1 MADVAELKLGD
12 PLADLATR
20 IKGHHAAVKDAAKN
34 VIEKA
39 IAAGTLLKEAKDK
52 VGHGKF
58 LPWLAENCEL
68 SERTAENYMKIANN
82 RHKLDALMKSAANAN
97 LTLARALQAIKDDP
111 GREGGLGSMGKYKR
125 AQAILIKKLR
135 QLPADDMAD
144 AVQRT
149 IAELNEAAA
158 TMKRSGE

>member
-1 MADVAELKLGD
+1 MTEVTELKPGD
-12 PLADLATR
+12 PLGDLATR
-20 IKGHHAAVKDAAKN
+20 IKTYHAAVKDAAKN
-34 VIEKA
+34 VVEKA

-68 SERTAENYMKIANN
+68 SERSAENYMKIANN
-82 RHKLDALMKSAANAN
+82 RHKLDALKSAANAN
-97 LTLARALQAIKDDP
+97 LTLARALRAIKDDD
-111 GREGGLGSMGKYKR
+111 GDEGGLGSMGKYKR
-125 AQAILIKKLR
+125 AQATLIKKLR
-135 QLPADDMAD
+135 QLPAEEMVD

-158 TMKRSGE
+158 TMKKR